1 MSTVSR
7 HTSYDQKSYL
17 HSRTPLTLREVKYA
31 HRCSTII
38 TAYYSYLP
46 KHLGW
51 HL

>member
-31 HRCSTII
+31 HKFI